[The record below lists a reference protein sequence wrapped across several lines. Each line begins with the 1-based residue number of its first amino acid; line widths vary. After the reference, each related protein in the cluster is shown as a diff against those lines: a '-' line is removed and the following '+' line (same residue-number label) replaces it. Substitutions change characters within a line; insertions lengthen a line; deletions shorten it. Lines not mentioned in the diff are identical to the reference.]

1 MVIQWKAVRL
11 KHYKTPE
18 AELYW
23 TIRNAVLAHDA
34 LLAKALYKYMRHF
47 MRSLKANE
55 AL

>member
-1 MVIQWKAVRL
+1 MVIQWKAT

-34 LLAKALYKYMRHF
+34 LLAKALYRYF
-47 MRSLKANE
+47 MLYGKSQS
-55 AL
+55 